1 MPLPPRSSR
10 AHATVSR
17 HLAVQ
22 NALASAACA
31 SVSLPSACSCACRV
45 IRHCDAVMLAIILAR
60 RSCTRLE
67 RPDRLAEL
75 QALLAVLDGGLV
87 SAHRASGRHPCDG
100 VARHL
105 QHLRGVAERVAAL
118 QPVRFRH
125 TDVPQRDVAV
135 LDDLEGDLV
144 FDLLDTEARRRFVFD
159 DEALDLVIGE
169 ITRPDDRNIAP
180 WRIADPPLLAVED
193 PGVAFAL
200 RRCRQ
205 PAGGA
210 GTDQRLGEAK
220 AADLVQAC
228 HRRQPFLLLVL
239 RSVDVDRA
247 HCRPLWTPMNVE
259 NDGSTRAI
267 SIWTKPSNAK
277 LPPTQP

>member
-1 MPLPPRSSR
+1 M
-10 AHATVSR
+10 
-17 HLAVQ
+17 
-22 NALASAACA
+22 
-31 SVSLPSACSCACRV
+31 
-45 IRHCDAVMLAIILAR
+45 
-60 RSCTRLE
+60 E
-67 RPDRLAEL
+67 RTDGPAEL
-75 QALLAVLDGGLV
+75 QPLLRVFERCLIG
-87 SAHRASGRHPCDG
+87 AHRASRRHPGDG

-169 ITRPDDRNIAP
+169 ITRPNDRNIAP

-200 RRCRQ
+200 RRRRQ

-228 HRRQPFLLLVL
+228 HRRPLLLL
-239 RSVDVDRA
+239 LFRSVDVDRA
-247 HCRPLWTPMNVE
+247 HRQAVVHAQEGGEGRVDARHLHL
-259 NDGSTRAI
+259 DKA
-267 SIWTKPSNAK
+267 
-277 LPPTQP
+277 